1 MKKILLTGGTGGIGQ
16 AVAKDF
22 NSCGYFVIVTGRN
35 KKKFDEIEFKY
46 PDKTE
51 FFSCDLSNKSQLVEC
66 FQKILKKH
74 NLIEILINNAGI
86 TEDSLFLRMDHI
98 KWERVIEVNL
108 NTTFRI
114 TNLLIRQMIKN
125 RWGRIINITSV
136 VGHTGNVGQA
146 NYCASKMGIIG
157 MSKSLALEVAKR
169 GITINCI
176 SPGFIDTKMTEKLDD
191 NTKKEILNK
200 IPVGKIGKPEDIS
213 NCALFLASKNSDY
226 ITGQTFH
233 INGGLTM
240 I

>member
-16 AVAKDF
+16 AIAKDF
-22 NSCGYFVIVTGRN
+22 NSHGYYVIVTGRN
-35 KKKFDEIEFKY
+35 KKKFDGIKFKY
-46 PDKTE
+46 PEKTE
-51 FFSCDLSNKSQLVEC
+51 FFSCDLTNKSELTEC
-66 FQKILKKH
+66 FQKIIKKH
-74 NLIEILINNAGI
+74 SVIEILINNAGI
-86 TEDSLFLRMDHI
+86 TQDSLFLRMDHS
-98 KWERVIEVNL
+98 KWEEVIEINL
-108 NTTFRI
+108 NTTFKI

-125 RWGRIINITSV
+125 RWGRIINITSI
-136 VGHTGNVGQA
+136 VGHTGNIGQA

-176 SPGFIDTKMTEKLDD
+176 SPGFIDTKMTEELDD
-191 NTKKEILNK
+191 NTKKVILDK

-213 NCALFLASKNSDY
+213 NCALFLASENADY

-233 INGGLTM
+233 VNGGLTM